1 MNATANSTMGVTD
14 ATITDAVAK
23 SFSSAHTPRVAE
35 LLPLLVRHA
44 HAFIREGNVTHAEW
58 RAALGFLTECAKMTD
73 EVRNEFTLLSD
84 VLGVS
89 SLVDLQASPLGATP
103 GSVLGPFHNQDS
115 HFVDNGANLIGTQAG
130 EPVLFSGQVC
140 DANGAPIAG
149 ATIDFWQNAANALYP
164 AQDAAQDPHN
174 LRGKMKCDADGRFSL
189 RTVKPQPYTVP
200 YDGPVGA
207 LLTASARDCWR
218 PAHFHFII
226 TAAGYLPLVTEIFPS
241 DSAYLDS
248 DAVFGVRDP
257 LIVAFETIDDAGESA
272 RAQMPKPFSRA
283 HFNFRLVKALHT

>member
-1 MNATANSTMGVTD
+1 MNAQTPSSMGVTD

-23 SFSSAHTPRVAE
+23 SFSGALNPRVAE

-44 HAFIREGNVTHAEW
+44 HAFVREGNVTHAEW
-58 RAALGFLTECAKMTD
+58 RAALGFLTECATMTD

-89 SLVDLQASPLGATP
+89 SLVDLQASPPGATP
-103 GSVLGPFHNQDS
+103 GSVLGPFHNHDS
-115 HFVDNGANLIGTQAG
+115 RFVENGANVMGGQPG
-130 EPVLFSGQVC
+130 EPVHFSGRVC
-140 DANGAPIAG
+140 DADGAPIAG

-174 LRGKMKCDADGRFSL
+174 LRGKMKCDTDGRFSL

-226 TAAGYLPLVTEIFPS
+226 TAAGYQPLVTEIFPS
-241 DSAYLDS
+241 DSAHLNS

-257 LIVAFETIDDAGESA
+257 LIIAFETVDDPTESA
-272 RAQMPKPFSRA
+272 RAHLPQPFSRA
-283 HFNFRLVKALHT
+283 HFVFRLAKTSQA

>member
-1 MNATANSTMGVTD
+1 MNETAPPIFGVTD

-23 SFSSAHTPRVAE
+23 SFSSALSPRVAE

-44 HAFIREGNVTHAEW
+44 HAFVREGNVTHAEW
-58 RAALGFLTECAKMTD
+58 RAALGFLTDCAKITD

-84 VLGVS
+84 VLGIS
-89 SLVDLQASPLGATP
+89 SLVDLQASAANATP
-103 GSVLGPFHNQDS
+103 GSVLGPFHNHDS
-115 HFVDNGANLIGTQAG
+115 HFVDNGANLIGTQPG

-140 DANGAPIAG
+140 DAAGLPIAG
-149 ATIDFWQNAANALYP
+149 ATVDFWQNAANALYP
-164 AQDAAQDPHN
+164 AQDAEQDPHN

-226 TAAGYLPLVTEIFPS
+226 TAAGYLPLVTEIFQS
-241 DSAYLDS
+241 NSEYLDS

-257 LIVAFETIDDAGESA
+257 LIVAFETVNDASESQ
-272 RAQMPKPFSRA
+272 RTQMPKPFSRA
-283 HFNFRLVKALHT
+283 HFNFRLASASNT